1 MPSALN
7 ADAVSVVPGSPV
19 SAFIEPTVSGA
30 CALLTWRDAASD
42 DPEGTTDLARVA
54 EPEAA
59 ARLVAASLPLL
70 EESLN
75 VTAVGEQLVRQ
86 RPSTAATVLCNS
98 YHAGRAVLLCDALP

>member
-1 MPSALN
+1 M
-7 ADAVSVVPGSPV
+7 
-19 SAFIEPTVSGA
+19 
-30 CALLTWRDAASD
+30 
-42 DPEGTTDLARVA
+42 
-54 EPEAA
+54 
-59 ARLVAASLPLL
+59 AASLPLL

>member
-1 MPSALN
+1 MVALAELN
-7 ADAVSVVPGSPV
+7 QQ
-19 SAFIEPTVSGA
+19 
-30 CALLTWRDAASD
+30 LASK
-42 DPEGTTDLARVA
+42 GA

-59 ARLVAASLPLL
+59 ARLVAASLPLVA
-70 EESLN
+70 ESLN